1 MIKEEE
7 HRRIS
12 VHQLQPHCLC
22 FLGRFGVTSV
32 KADGDVGSAMLEAR
46 TVARQQ
52 EQEGKESLLGEE
64 LEVWEEEKELRES
77 RLRWSAWFRSLSI
90 KSCSFVTRRG
100 LGHLGGLSSV
110 SRSSI

>member
-12 VHQLQPHCLC
+12 VHQLQPQRLC
-22 FLGRFGVTSV
+22 FLGRLGVTSV
-32 KADGDVGSAMLEAR
+32 KADGDVGSATLEAR

-52 EQEGKESLLGEE
+52 EQEGRESLLGEE

>member
-7 HRRIS
+7 QRRIS
-12 VHQLQPHCLC
+12 VHQLQPHRLC
-22 FLGRFGVTSV
+22 FLGRLGVTSV
-32 KADGDVGSAMLEAR
+32 KADGDVGSATLEAR

-77 RLRWSAWFRSLSI
+77 RLRCSAWFRSLSI

-100 LGHLGGLSSV
+100 LGHLGGLSLV

>member
-7 HRRIS
+7 QRRIS
-12 VHQLQPHCLC
+12 VHQLQPHRVC
-22 FLGRFGVTSV
+22 FLGRLGVTSV
-32 KADGDVGSAMLEAR
+32 KADGDVGSATLEAR

-77 RLRWSAWFRSLSI
+77 RHRWSAWFRSLSI